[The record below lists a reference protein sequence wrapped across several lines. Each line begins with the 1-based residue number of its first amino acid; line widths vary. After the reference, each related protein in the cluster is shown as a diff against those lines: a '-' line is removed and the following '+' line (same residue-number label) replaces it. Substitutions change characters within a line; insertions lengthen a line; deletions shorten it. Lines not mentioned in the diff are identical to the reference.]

1 MRLQKAAKLQNNT
14 KIGEHFWHFNFML
27 ETSLFDDDEVIF
39 IAKNKGH
46 NRKYYSQSND
56 VKIHK

>member
-39 IAKNKGH
+39 IAKNKGLSISV
-46 NRKYYSQSND
+46 NIILSQMT
-56 VKIHK
+56 

>member
-27 ETSLFDDDEVIF
+27 ETLLFDDDEVIY
-39 IAKNKGH
+39 IAKNKGLSISV
-46 NRKYYSQSND
+46 NIILIQMT
-56 VKIHK
+56 

>member
-27 ETSLFDDDEVIF
+27 ETSLFDDNEVIF
-39 IAKNKGH
+39 IAKNKGLSISV
-46 NRKYYSQSND
+46 NIILSQMT
-56 VKIHK
+56 